1 MTTFQF
7 PPPNITPPGV
17 TYGAPLPQIP
27 GINFPP
33 VIHGVGGD
41 YGAGIP
47 GYDTSPAGVGP
58 ASTPAAPAAGAG
70 AGASASAPA
79 AGAAPAA
86 GGPPP
91 LPQKRSMPFR
101 LGQTLGGGFRS
112 LGSML
117 GNISQLSRTSLT
129 GRAMGDIASGAALG
143 ETGTKILS
151 RGGRLGAA
159 ALLGYG
165 AYKGGRSLY
174 EAMSDDGSPTSQDGG
189 VQLTKEEA
197 QMRQKVS
204 ETVLRGLKFDDQTKF
219 SKADM
224 RAILSSQP
232 ASVKALY
239 DNLRKSTAIEG
250 KKYSQFDRDVY
261 DAARGEKSVLDIYN
275 AMKRASMGG
284 ESGDKL
290 PDVIYLPR
298 RYKLG
303 ESGKEYM
310 VAIDAKTEKGKPRM
324 VYMAIDDN
332 KLSFEKPE

>member
-27 GINFPP
+27 GISFPP
-33 VIHGVGGD
+33 VIHGAGGD
-41 YGAGIP
+41 YGAGLP
-47 GYDTSPAGVGP
+47 SYGAPSAGP
-58 ASTPAAPAAGAG
+58 APAAAAQAAAPAQAAASAPAQAAAAPAAP
-70 AGASASAPA
+70 SAQA
-79 AGAAPAA
+79 AKS
-86 GGPPP
+86 
-91 LPQKRSMPFR
+91 LSFR
-101 LGQTLGGGFRS
+101 LGQTLGGGIRS
-112 LGSML
+112 LGTML
-117 GNISQLSRTSLT
+117 GNFSQLGKASIT
-129 GRAMGDIASGAALG
+129 GRSMGDIASGAGLG
-143 ETGTKILS
+143 PTGTKILS

-174 EAMSDDGSPTSQDGG
+174 EAMSDEGSPTSQAGG
-189 VQLTKEEA
+189 AQLTKEEA

-204 ETVLRGLKFDDQTKF
+204 DTVLRGLKFDDQTKF
-219 SKADM
+219 SKTDM
-224 RAILSSQP
+224 QALLRGQP
-232 ASVKALY
+232 ASVKSLY

-284 ESGDKL
+284 EGSEKL